1 MKIKV
6 YIHIGPPKTA
16 TSAIQN
22 WLQNN
27 QEFLT
32 KHGIYYPYHELDR
45 NGVSSG
51 NVLNVFDRNQDAK
64 LVISVTKIKNLLQDC
79 EDNKCDILLLS
90 SEFFF
95 FQVSDLRVAFP
106 QAKFITYVRFPLDVI
121 ESSYNQSVKRHEEV
135 KAFGIADEPQAYHL
149 RLLELIIDKYA
160 IEHFIIKFYSKS
172 MFVKGD
178 IICDFLSIFGIE
190 SEPDTKIVN
199 SSYTFES
206 LEVKRW
212 LNQFLQ
218 SEYQERID
226 RFLQAVDT
234 GTISY
239 SLIHPK
245 KYEYYQKHFLKKLV
259 TFFEKYQVEKSEQYL
274 DEIRLKQQNIFLTQQ
289 LKTKEFKYLMD
300 KLAIYDKGMIYGLS
314 RWVKKHP
321 SLIIKRP
328 EFVTI
333 LNSSVPKNYMIFTFI
348 KERFYFIKYKIKQF
362 CIMCIAYTTSGVN
375 VPITDSLRIRAALK
389 IDKSVSD
396 AEIYRELALYCEQ
409 NGEVQFAYRLMKEAN
424 KLRPNGPVISAKL
437 SQYQEELRIRTG
449 TEKKC
454 K

>member
-1 MKIKV
+1 MNLRV
-6 YIHIGPPKTA
+6 LIHIGPPKTG

-22 WLQNN
+22 WLDSNADDLHARGVYYPKHPVDQNN
-27 QEFLT
+27 
-32 KHGIYYPYHELDR
+32 
-45 NGVSSG
+45 VSSG
-51 NVLNVFDRNQDAK
+51 NVLTLFNRTEDKK
-64 LVISVTKIKNLLQDC
+64 LVLCYEKVRQLLEIVETSGC
-79 EDNKCDILLLS
+79 STLLLS
-90 SEFFF
+90 SEFFY
-95 FQVSDLRVAFP
+95 FQVSDLLSVFP
-106 QAKFITYVRFPLDVI
+106 HAKFIVYIRFPLDVI
-121 ESSYNQSVKRHEEV
+121 ESSYNQAVKRHAEV

-149 RLLELIIDKYA
+149 RLLELMIDKYS
-160 IEHFIIKFYSKS
+160 IEHFIIKFYSNS
-172 MFVKGD
+172 MFIKGD
-178 IICDFLSIFGIE
+178 IICDFLSILGIE
-190 SEPDTKIVN
+190 NEPETKIVN

-218 SEYQERID
+218 PEYQERVD
-226 RFLQAVDT
+226 RFLQAADE
-234 GTISY
+234 GANSY
-239 SLIHPK
+239 SLINPRRFK
-245 KYEYYQKHFLKKLV
+245 YYQEHFLEKLV
-259 TFFEKYQVEKSEQYL
+259 TFFEKHQVEKSEEYL
-274 DEIRLKQQNIFLTQQ
+274 DEIKLKQQNTFLPQQ
-289 LKTKEFKYLMD
+289 LKNKEFKYLMS

-314 RWVKKHP
+314 RWAKSHS

-328 EFVTI
+328 EFVNI
-333 LNSSVPKNYMIFTFI
+333 LNSSVPKNYMISTSI
-348 KERFYFIKYKIKQF
+348 KERFYFIKYRIKQF
-362 CIMCIAYTTSGVN
+362 YIMCMSYTTSGVN
-375 VPITDSLRIRAALK
+375 VPITDSLRIRDALK